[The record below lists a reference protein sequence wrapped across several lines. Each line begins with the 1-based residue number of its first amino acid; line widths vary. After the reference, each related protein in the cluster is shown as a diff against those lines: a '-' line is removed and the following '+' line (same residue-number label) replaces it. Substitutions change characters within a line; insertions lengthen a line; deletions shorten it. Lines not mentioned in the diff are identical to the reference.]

1 MLSLCNYLE
10 CDVLQFYLF
19 ERGTDVLLR
28 KPSFVWDDVMNVLGE
43 YLMRRLPVN
52 KICDEQRSTRV
63 QIRDE
68 GLCHLLD
75 GGEMVIRRCTLCE
88 TGWVN
93 HPCAVSA
100 TLSGTHNDHVKGHVF
115 QPLQPPLVWGNVDG
129 SHFFGRDTVIADDL
143 VILIDHS
150 LADID
155 ADDRYGILCRQY
167 AGDETCRTNDR
178 CGVRIAFEYGF
189 RLEHRLTCSTRKIH
203 HGRDALLE
211 QPGVP
216 HGLSDFLGASLCI
229 ATIVVLVCYCVKVVL
244 VRCFVVVRVSAVGWW
259 VRMWPGGV
267 RVMMVVRVCVGM
279 WRLRHA
285 QYQYE

>member
-75 GGEMVIRRCTLCE
+75 GGEMVIRRCT
-88 TGWVN
+88 
-93 HPCAVSA
+93 
-100 TLSGTHNDHVKGHVF
+100 NDHVKGHVF

-167 AGDETCRTNDR
+167 AGDE
-178 CGVRIAFEYGF
+178 
-189 RLEHRLTCSTRKIH
+189 TCSTRKIH